1 MRKKRKRK
9 LMILNGILIILI
21 LVIVYSNY
29 HIRRVSAD
37 RMYADPEALPIN
49 KVGLILGTSK
59 YLSAGGINPYFRY
72 RIDAAVML
80 YEAGKVEYLLASGD
94 NAKQSYNEPRHI
106 HRELLDHGIPENR
119 IYLDYAGF
127 RTLDSVVRCKEV
139 FGQDSV
145 TVISQRFHNERAVFI
160 ADHYGLEAVG
170 FTARGVSGS
179 RGLKVMVR
187 EVFARVKAMF
197 DIYLFRT
204 KPKFLGE
211 KISIP

>member
-1 MRKKRKRK
+1 MEKKRKRT
-9 LMILNGILIILI
+9 LMILYWILIF
-21 LVIVYSNY
+21 LVLVTVYSNY
-29 HIRRVSAD
+29 HIRHVSAD
-37 RMYADPEALPIN
+37 RMYADSAALPAN

-72 RIDAAVML
+72 RIDAAVKL

-106 HRELLDHGIPENR
+106 HRELLDRGIPEDR
-119 IYLDYAGF
+119 IFLDYAGF

-145 TVISQRFHNERAVFI
+145 TIISQRFHNERAVFI
-160 ADHYGLEAVG
+160 ADHFRIEAVG
-170 FTARGVSGS
+170 FSARGVSGS
-179 RGLKVMVR
+179 YGIKVMVR

-197 DIYLFRT
+197 DIYLFRS